1 MLNREH
7 RLTTSAGFAR
17 AIRRGRRAGSRSL
30 VVHLAMETGG
40 PSAGSPEVRDAA
52 STVAPPV
59 PPVVGFV
66 VSKAVGNAVTRNLVK
81 RRLRH
86 LARERLGSLPGCSVL
101 VVRAL
106 PAAGTASYDALAR
119 DLDSA
124 LSRVLRRPSSS

>member
-1 MLNREH
+1 MLNRQH

-17 AIRRGRRAGSRSL
+17 AIRRGRRAGSRSV
-30 VVHLAMETGG
+30 VVHLAVEQADPG
-40 PSAGSPEVRDAA
+40 AGSPDAREA
-52 STVAPPV
+52 TTLSAPPV

-86 LARERLGSLPGCSVL
+86 LARERLDSLPGRSVL

-106 PAAGTASYDALAR
+106 PAAGTASYDDLAA

-124 LSRVLRRPSSS
+124 LGRVLHRQRRS